1 MGSLVLLD
9 LMGGV
14 ALLLW
19 GLHMVHSGI
28 LRAFGPNLRHLLG
41 RALGN
46 RLTAFSAGLG
56 LTALLQSSTATALI
70 TSSFTSEG
78 LVSLVPA
85 LAIMLGANVG
95 TTLIVQV
102 LSFNIAA
109 VAPVLFIVGLV
120 AFRSGPRSRIKD
132 VGRVFIGLGLML
144 LALHILLNTLAP
156 AENAPG
162 VRVFMNAI
170 TGDPILCILFAAVI
184 TWLVHSSVA
193 SVLLVMS
200 LAYAHF
206 ITPPAALAL
215 VLGANLGSAIN
226 PLVEGARRDNPA
238 SYRLPLGNL
247 INRVAGILLVAPFL
261 GPIAELL
268 QSWQPD
274 LAKATALF
282 HIAFNVATAV
292 AFIGLLDGLAAI
304 LKKLLPERVR
314 EADPSGPRYL
324 DESALETPSLALADA
339 ARETLHMGDHVEIM
353 LRKVMAAMMTND
365 RALVDQ
371 VTQMDNSV
379 DSLDEAIKLYVT
391 KLTRGSLDERE
402 GQRAMEIV
410 SFAINLE
417 HIGDI
422 IDKNL
427 SELATKKIK
436 RRFQFS
442 AEGAEELSA
451 FHKRTMDS
459 LRIAFGVFMSG
470 DVNEAR
476 KLLAE
481 KSALRNAELAATERH
496 LDRLREGRP
505 ETIETTS
512 LHLDVLRDLR
522 RIHSHICSVA
532 IPCSMPPANSPPIAA
547 PRRFWPHCRRRCT
560 AADKSTIQ
568 RLRCAAAVLHDQHD
582 VSDVDDRRHRL
593 AEDDHRLTLGDAVD
607 QRHQPASHREEPER
621 HRHHALSGA
630 LARNPLHQETGGEQ
644 QLRDQPEGQPEI
656 ELGDE
661 YVVEIVA
668 KRLAVLNQHQITS
681 VAMGVG
687 FLRRI
692 SHHTPARSMIPIHS
706 RSKKP

>member
-1 MGSLVLLD
+1 MVLLD

-19 GLHMVHSGI
+19 GLHMVQSGI
-28 LRAFGPNLRHLLG
+28 LRAFGPDLRLWLAKG
-41 RALGN
+41 LGN
-46 RLTAFSAGLG
+46 RFAAFTAGLG

-109 VAPVLFIVGLV
+109 VAPVLFIIGLV

-132 VGRVFIGLGLML
+132 IGRVSIGLGLML
-144 LALHILLNTLAP
+144 LALHILLDTLAP

-162 VRVFMNAI
+162 VRVFMGAI
-170 TGDPILCILFAAVI
+170 TGDPILCIVFGAVV
-184 TWLVHSSVA
+184 TWVVHSSVA

-206 ITPPAALAL
+206 ISAPAALAL

-226 PLVEGARRDNPA
+226 PIFEGARRDNPA

-247 INRVAGILLVAPFL
+247 VNRLAGVALVAPFL
-261 GPIAELL
+261 NPVSDLL
-268 QSWQPD
+268 GSWQPD

-292 AFIGLLDGLAAI
+292 VFIGLLDGMARL
-304 LKKLLPERVR
+304 LKRFLPTKVL
-314 EADPSGPRYL
+314 EADPSRPRYL
-324 DESALETPSLALADA
+324 DDSALETPSLALADA

-353 LRKVMAAMMTND
+353 LRKVMEAMMTND

-371 VTQMDNSV
+371 VSRMDNSV

-442 AEGAEELSA
+442 TEGAEELSA

-505 ETIETTS
+505 ESIETTS

-532 IPCSMPPANSPPIAA
+532 YPVLDAAGELAAYRATETELTAIPNGAA
-547 PRRFWPHCRRRCT
+547 P
-560 AADKSTIQ
+560 STP
-568 RLRCAAAVLHDQHD
+568 R
-582 VSDVDDRRHRL
+582 
-593 AEDDHRLTLGDAVD
+593 
-607 QRHQPASHREEPER
+607 
-621 HRHHALSGA
+621 
-630 LARNPLHQETGGEQ
+630 
-644 QLRDQPEGQPEI
+644 
-656 ELGDE
+656 
-661 YVVEIVA
+661 
-668 KRLAVLNQHQITS
+668 
-681 VAMGVG
+681 
-687 FLRRI
+687 
-692 SHHTPARSMIPIHS
+692 
-706 RSKKP
+706 

>member
-28 LRAFGPNLRHLLG
+28 LRAFGPDLRSLLAK
-41 RALGN
+41 ALKN
-46 RLTAFSAGLG
+46 RFAAFAAGIG

-70 TSSFTSEG
+70 TSSFTADG

-102 LSFNIAA
+102 LSFNISA
-109 VAPVLFIVGLV
+109 VAPVLFAIGLI
-120 AFRSGPRSRIKD
+120 AFRSGGRSWIKD
-132 VGRVFIGLGLML
+132 VGRVSIGLGLML
-144 LALHILLNTLAP
+144 LALHILLDTLAP

-162 VRVFMNAI
+162 MRVFLSAM
-170 TGDPILCILFAAVI
+170 TGDPVLCIVLGALV
-184 TWLVHSSVA
+184 TWAVHSSVA

-206 ITPPAALAL
+206 ISPLAALAL

-226 PLVEGARRDNPA
+226 PVFEGARRDNPA

-247 INRVAGILLVAPFL
+247 ANRLIGVLLVLPFL
-261 GPIAELL
+261 RPLAGLL

-274 LAKATALF
+274 LAKMTAEFHTLFNIATA
-282 HIAFNVATAV
+282 II
-292 AFIGLLDGLAAI
+292 FIGLLDNMAAL
-304 LKKLLPERVR
+304 LKKLLPNRVQ
-314 EADPSGPRYL
+314 ETDPSRPRYL

-339 ARETLHMGDHVEIM
+339 ARETLHMGDLVEVM

-365 RALVDQ
+365 RTLVDQ
-371 VTQMDNSV
+371 VSRMDNSV
-379 DSLDEAIKLYVT
+379 DNLDEAIKLYVT
-391 KLTRGSLDERE
+391 KLTRGSLDEHE
-402 GQRAMEIV
+402 GRRAMEII
-410 SFAINLE
+410 SFTINLE

-442 AEGAEELSA
+442 PEGAEELSA

-476 KLLAE
+476 KLLVE
-481 KSALRNAELAATERH
+481 KAHLRNTEIAATERH

-532 IPCSMPPANSPPIAA
+532 YPVLDAAGELPAHQNAE
-547 PRRFWPHCRRRCT
+547 R
-560 AADKSTIQ
+560 D
-568 RLRCAAAVLHDQHD
+568 
-582 VSDVDDRRHRL
+582 L
-593 AEDDHRLTLGDAVD
+593 A
-607 QRHQPASHREEPER
+607 
-621 HRHHALSGA
+621 A
-630 LARNPLHQETGGEQ
+630 LATGFSGKAES
-644 QLRDQPEGQPEI
+644 G
-656 ELGDE
+656 
-661 YVVEIVA
+661 
-668 KRLAVLNQHQITS
+668 LN
-681 VAMGVG
+681 
-687 FLRRI
+687 
-692 SHHTPARSMIPIHS
+692 
-706 RSKKP
+706 

>member
-1 MGSLVLLD
+1 LEIMGSLVLLD

-28 LRAFGPNLRHLLG
+28 LRAYGPDLRRLLSKALRG
-41 RALGN
+41 RIA
-46 RLTAFSAGLG
+46 AFAAGLG

-70 TSSFTSEG
+70 TSSFAAEG
-78 LVSLVPA
+78 LVAPVPA

-102 LSFNIAA
+102 LSFNVQAI
-109 VAPVLFIVGLV
+109 APVLFILGLV

-132 VGRVFIGLGLML
+132 LGRVSIGLGLML
-144 LALHILLNTLAP
+144 LALHILLDTLAP

-162 VRVFMNAI
+162 VRVFLSAI
-170 TGDPILCILFAAVI
+170 TGDPVLCIFIGAVV

-200 LAYAHF
+200 LAYSQF
-206 ITPPAALAL
+206 ISPYAAFAL

-226 PLVEGARRDNPA
+226 PLMEGARRDDPA
-238 SYRLPLGNL
+238 SYRLPVGNL
-247 INRVAGILLVAPFL
+247 VNRVAGVLLVAPFL
-261 GPIAELL
+261 RPITEHMQA
-268 QSWQPD
+268 WQPD
-274 LAKATALF
+274 LAKATAQF
-282 HIAFNVATAV
+282 HIAFNVATALL
-292 AFIGLLDGLAAI
+292 FIGALDGMARL
-304 LKKLLPERVR
+304 LKRLLPRRVQ
-314 EADPSGPRYL
+314 ETDPSRPRYL

-339 ARETLHMGDHVEIM
+339 AREVLHMGDQVESM

-371 VTQMDNSV
+371 VSRMDNSV
-379 DSLDEAIKLYVT
+379 DSLNEAIKLYVT

-410 SFAINLE
+410 AFAINLE

-436 RRFQFS
+436 RRLQFS
-442 AEGAEELSA
+442 SEGAEELSA
-451 FHKRTMDS
+451 FHKRTIDS
-459 LRIAFGVFMSG
+459 LRAAFGVFMSG
-470 DVNEAR
+470 DASQAR
-476 KLLAE
+476 KLLTE
-481 KSALRNAELAATERH
+481 KAALRSAELAATERH

-532 IPCSMPPANSPPIAA
+532 YPVLDAA
-547 PRRFWPHCRRRCT
+547 GET
-560 AADKSTIQ
+560 ATES
-568 RLRCAAAVLHDQHD
+568 
-582 VSDVDDRRHRL
+582 
-593 AEDDHRLTLGDAVD
+593 
-607 QRHQPASHREEPER
+607 ASEPE
-621 HRHHALSGA
+621 ATA
-630 LARNPLHQETGGEQ
+630 LAT
-644 QLRDQPEGQPEI
+644 D
-656 ELGDE
+656 
-661 YVVEIVA
+661 
-668 KRLAVLNQHQITS
+668 
-681 VAMGVG
+681 
-687 FLRRI
+687 LRR
-692 SHHTPARSMIPIHS
+692 P
-706 RSKKP
+706 

>member
-28 LRAFGPNLRHLLG
+28 LRAFGPDLRLLLAK
-41 RALGN
+41 ALNN
-46 RLTAFSAGLG
+46 RFAAFSGGIG
-56 LTALLQSSTATALI
+56 LTVLFQSSTATALI
-70 TSSFTSEG
+70 TSSFTAEG

-102 LSFNIAA
+102 LSFN
-109 VAPVLFIVGLV
+109 VSWLAPVLFVLGLV
-120 AFRSGPRSRIKD
+120 AFRSGARSRIKD
-132 VGRVFIGLGLML
+132 IGRVSIGLGLML
-144 LALHILLNTLAP
+144 LALHILLDTLAP

-170 TGDPILCILFAAVI
+170 TGDPVLCIVIGAAV

-200 LAYAHF
+200 LAYAQF
-206 ITPPAALAL
+206 ISPFAALAL
-215 VLGANLGSAIN
+215 VLGANRCSAIN
-226 PLVEGARRDNPA
+226 PVFEGARRDNPA

-247 INRVAGILLVAPFL
+247 INRVVGVLLIAPFL
-261 GPIAELL
+261 PPITEHL
-268 QSWQPD
+268 QVWQPD
-274 LAKATALF
+274 LAKLTAEF

-292 AFIGLLDGLAAI
+292 IFIGLLDIMARL
-304 LKKLLPERVR
+304 LKKLLPNRVQ
-314 EADPSGPRYL
+314 ETDPSRPRYL

-339 ARETLHMGDHVEIM
+339 ARETLHMGDLVEIM

-365 RALVDQ
+365 RSLVDQ
-371 VTQMDNSV
+371 VSKMDNSV
-379 DSLDEAIKLYVT
+379 DNLDEAIKLYVT
-391 KLTRGSLDERE
+391 KLTRGSLDEHE
-402 GQRAMEIV
+402 GRRAMEII
-410 SFAINLE
+410 SFTINLE

-442 AEGAEELSA
+442 AEGADELSA

-459 LRIAFGVFMSG
+459 LRTAFGVFMSG

-476 KLLAE
+476 KLLVE
-481 KSALRNAELAATERH
+481 KAHLRNTEIAATERH

-532 IPCSMPPANSPPIAA
+532 YPVLDAAGELPAIQNAESEPAA
-547 PRRFWPHCRRRCT
+547 LP
-560 AADKSTIQ
+560 AAGRQT
-568 RLRCAAAVLHDQHD
+568 
-582 VSDVDDRRHRL
+582 
-593 AEDDHRLTLGDAVD
+593 
-607 QRHQPASHREEPER
+607 
-621 HRHHALSGA
+621 
-630 LARNPLHQETGGEQ
+630 
-644 QLRDQPEGQPEI
+644 
-656 ELGDE
+656 
-661 YVVEIVA
+661 
-668 KRLAVLNQHQITS
+668 
-681 VAMGVG
+681 
-687 FLRRI
+687 
-692 SHHTPARSMIPIHS
+692 
-706 RSKKP
+706 

>member
-28 LRAFGPNLRHLLG
+28 LRAFGPDLRRLLG

-46 RLTAFSAGLG
+46 RFSAFAAGLG

-70 TSSFTSEG
+70 TSSFAAEG
-78 LVSLVPA
+78 LVDLVAA

-109 VAPVLFIVGLV
+109 VAPILFVLGLV

-132 VGRVFIGLGLML
+132 VGRVCIGLGLML
-144 LALHILLNTLAP
+144 LSLHILLDTLAP

-162 VRVFMNAI
+162 VRVVMAAV
-170 TGDPILCILFAAVI
+170 TGDPVLCIVIAAGL
-184 TWLVHSSVA
+184 TWAVHSSVA
-193 SVLLVMS
+193 SVLLIMS
-200 LAYAHF
+200 LAYSQF
-206 ITPPAALAL
+206 ISPVAAVAL

-226 PLVEGARRDNPA
+226 PVFEGARRDDPA
-238 SYRLPLGNL
+238 SYRLPVGNL
-247 INRVAGILLVAPFL
+247 VNRLIGIALVLPFL
-261 GPIAELL
+261 HPIADMLHA
-268 QSWQPD
+268 WQPD
-274 LAKATALF
+274 AARMTAAF
-282 HIAFNVATAV
+282 HIAFNLATAV
-292 AFIGLLDGLAAI
+292 IFIGLIGAMARF
-304 LKKLLPERVR
+304 LKWLIPDRVR
-314 EADPSGPRYL
+314 EADPSRPRYL

-339 ARETLHMGDHVEIM
+339 ARETLRMGDLVEVM
-353 LRKVMAAMMTND
+353 LRKVMAAMMTDD

-371 VTQMDNSV
+371 VAKMDNIV
-379 DSLDEAIKLYVT
+379 DSLDEAIKLYLT
-391 KLTRGSLDERE
+391 KLTRGSLDESE
-402 GQRAMEIV
+402 GRRAMEII

-442 AEGAEELSA
+442 VDGADELAA

-470 DVNEAR
+470 DANEAR
-476 KLLAE
+476 KLLVE
-481 KSALRNAELAATERH
+481 KAALRNTELAAVERH

-522 RIHSHICSVA
+522 RVHSHICSVA
-532 IPCSMPPANSPPIAA
+532 YPVLDAAGTPYRNGEADHAALPAPGAA
-547 PRRFWPHCRRRCT
+547 PVTR
-560 AADKSTIQ
+560 
-568 RLRCAAAVLHDQHD
+568 
-582 VSDVDDRRHRL
+582 
-593 AEDDHRLTLGDAVD
+593 
-607 QRHQPASHREEPER
+607 
-621 HRHHALSGA
+621 
-630 LARNPLHQETGGEQ
+630 
-644 QLRDQPEGQPEI
+644 
-656 ELGDE
+656 
-661 YVVEIVA
+661 
-668 KRLAVLNQHQITS
+668 
-681 VAMGVG
+681 
-687 FLRRI
+687 
-692 SHHTPARSMIPIHS
+692 
-706 RSKKP
+706 